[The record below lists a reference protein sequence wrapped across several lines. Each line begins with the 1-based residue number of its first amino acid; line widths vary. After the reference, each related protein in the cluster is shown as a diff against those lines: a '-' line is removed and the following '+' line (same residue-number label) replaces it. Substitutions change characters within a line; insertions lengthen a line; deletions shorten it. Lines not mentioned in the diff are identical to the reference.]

1 MPDVVLTTL
10 NARYHHAAFGLR
22 YLLANLG
29 ELRERAVLREFTI
42 NQNTTDVLDAI
53 LRENPRIVGL
63 GVSIWNVEPAT
74 RLVADLKRVRPD
86 VVVVLGGPEVSYET
100 DEQPIVALA
109 DYVICGEGDIA
120 FRELCEELLHR
131 AAAEFVRIP
140 SGGLDRQNSYEFCYG
155 SKINHAP
162 LPRFEELELP
172 YDLYTDEDLRH
183 RVIYVEAS
191 RGCPFTCEFCLSALD
206 VPVRQAPLDAFLA
219 AMQSLLDRGANRF
232 KFVDRTFNLNLRV
245 GSAILRFFLDRYF
258 PGLFLH
264 FEMIPDRFPAP
275 LKELVKQFP
284 PGALQFEVGIQT
296 FNEDVSAR
304 ISRRQDNAQVA
315 GNLRFL
321 REETGVHV
329 HADLIVG
336 LPGESLESF
345 AAGFDRLV
353 ALRPHEIQVGMLKR
367 LRGTPI
373 VRHDAEWGMVYSP
386 NPPYEILQTRLID
399 YAAVSAMRRFAR
411 YWDLVAN
418 SGNFVEMTPLI
429 WGTGSPFAE
438 FSRFATWLHETEN
451 RTHGIPLVRLAERVF
466 EFLTQI
472 KGIDEE
478 TAARAI
484 WSDYT
489 RGGRHDRPRF
499 LRRFELPTVSSR
511 VDDDLLPSRQSR
523 HIVFEG

>member
-1 MPDVVLTTL
+1 LCYDVGEPIHPLGSPMPDIVLATL

-22 YLLANLG
+22 YLLANLC

-42 NQNTTDVLDAI
+42 NHNTTDVLDAI
-53 LRENPRIVGL
+53 LQEEPRIVGI
-63 GVSIWNVEPAT
+63 GVYIWNVEPAT
-74 RLVADLKRVRPD
+74 RLVADLKRIRPD
-86 VVVVLGGPEVSYET
+86 LVVVLGGPEVSYET
-100 DEQPIVALA
+100 DEQPIAALA
-109 DYVICGEGDIA
+109 DYVIRGEGDVA
-120 FRELCEELLHR
+120 FRELCAGLLDD
-131 AAAEFVRIP
+131 P
-140 SGGLDRQNSYEFCYG
+140 SQCPGGKLID
-155 SKINHAP
+155 AP
-162 LPRFEELELP
+162 LPRFEDLELP
-172 YDLYTDEDLRH
+172 YDLYTDEDLRN

-191 RGCPFTCEFCLSALD
+191 RGCPFTCEFCLSALE
-206 VPVRQAPLDAFLA
+206 VPVRQVPLGPFLD

-245 GSAILRFFLDRYF
+245 GTEILRFFLDRYF
-258 PGLFLH
+258 SGLFLH
-264 FEMIPDRFPAP
+264 FEMIPDRFPAA
-275 LKELVKQFP
+275 LKELVRQFP

-296 FNEDVSAR
+296 FNEEVAEL
-304 ISRRQDNAQVA
+304 ISRRQDNARVA
-315 GNLRFL
+315 EILRFL

-336 LPGESLESF
+336 LPGESLDSF

-399 YAAVSAMRRFAR
+399 YSAMSAMRRFAR
-411 YWDLVAN
+411 YWDLVVN
-418 SGNFVEMTPLI
+418 SGNFVESTPLI
-429 WGTGSPFAE
+429 WGNGSPFAA
-438 FSRFATWLHETEN
+438 FSRFAAWLHEAER

-466 EFLTQI
+466 EFLTRI
-472 KGIDEE
+472 NGTDEE
-478 TAARAI
+478 LAARTI

-499 LRRFELPTVSSR
+499 LRRFELPTLGVQSTEFAVPARQARHLRVSK
-511 VDDDLLPSRQSR
+511 
-523 HIVFEG
+523 